1 VQALEAIAR
10 RNGVKFHFSTPV
22 KQILTSNNKA
32 IGVELED
39 GSTAHADI
47 VCINADLVY
56 AYSNLLPSNTYS
68 TSLNKRESSCSSI
81 SFYWSLNRIVPQLS
95 THNIFLADHYAESF
109 DSIFK
114 KHTMPD
120 EASYY
125 VNVPS
130 RIDPSAAPEGC
141 DAVVV
146 LVPVGHITQGDKAQD
161 FATMVNDAREQVLS
175 GIEQRLGVPEF
186 RKWIVDERVNDPLS
200 WKEKFNLDKGSILGL
215 SHSFL

>member
-1 VQALEAIAR
+1 
-10 RNGVKFHFSTPV
+10 
-22 KQILTSNNKA
+22 
-32 IGVELED
+32 
-39 GSTAHADI
+39 
-47 VCINADLVY
+47 
-56 AYSNLLPSNTYS
+56 
-68 TSLNKRESSCSSI
+68 
-81 SFYWSLNRIVPQLS
+81 
-95 THNIFLADHYAESF
+95 
-109 DSIFK
+109 
-114 KHTMPD
+114 MPD